1 MRMLFP
7 LPVLVAGLIFAAA
20 DNVKAATTFLPDW
33 SESGLD
39 FNSEDNPDISQDE
52 DLCIEAVDGNGNRLY
67 HMADGCPVPKKFD
80 EYCAHDDR
88 YISECYCHEP
98 FVYTCTYPYKG
109 DTREVDDEF
118 GYSNCDDLWVACC
131 DTTCP
136 AGSSTTH
143 PGGCPNTY
151 GSNGCGETCYGPY
164 QECCY
169 PESDETGCS
178 CGTTTCGDGCGGT
191 RTCCAACPEPEE
203 PEPEPTPDEPDPA
216 PVDPGESEDNSNPCA
231 GVTCPTG
238 KSCSKCKT
246 YTSNACCSMV
256 CTECDDTDPCA
267 GQSCPTSVACGTEG
281 CASYSTKTDC
291 CPSVCTKCNEIKTC
305 TPVSCSHS
313 SKQTGEGWSCTS
325 CTGTKSD
332 CSTYSG
338 SNCTYTKPKP
348 DCSHCN
354 NYTDGGGCRS
364 RCIWHCER
372 GSSWDGKIGGLTCAI
387 R

>member
-1 MRMLFP
+1 MEIKMRMLFP

-109 DTREVDDEF
+109 DT
-118 GYSNCDDLWVACC
+118 
-131 DTTCP
+131 
-136 AGSSTTH
+136 
-143 PGGCPNTY
+143 
-151 GSNGCGETCYGPY
+151 
-164 QECCY
+164 
-169 PESDETGCS
+169 
-178 CGTTTCGDGCGGT
+178 TTTCGDGCGGT

-246 YTSNACCSMV
+246 YTSSACCSMV

-338 SNCTYTKPKP
+338 WNCTYTKPKP